1 MYDSPSKDALIRA
14 LPDLSRKDDP
24 EVITVLIRMFETESN
39 DFTKER
45 IAKAL
50 GRIASRGNRRVVDL
64 LLTAI
69 DAEDYIVALP
79 CVQAIG
85 DVAKLDDAK
94 VIAVLIQ
101 CLQHEEVAIRLSGL
115 KAISKAASRGHATV
129 VPMVLNALNDK
140 NPAVRLEGISA
151 LGRLGSPTDRQ
162 VVKSLGKIADSEQ
175 VAQRDAA
182 QAALLEIIRSVENED
197 FCE

>member
-1 MYDSPSKDALIRA
+1 
-14 LPDLSRKDDP
+14 
-24 EVITVLIRMFETESN
+24 MFETESN

-50 GRIASRGNRRVVDL
+50 GRIATRGNRKVVEL
-64 LLTAI
+64 MLTAI
-69 DAEDYIVALP
+69 EAEDYIVALP

-85 DVAKLDDAK
+85 DVAKFDDAK

-115 KAISKAASRGHATV
+115 KAVSKVARRGHDRV

-140 NPAVRLEGISA
+140 NPAVRLEGIYA
-151 LGRLGSPTDRQ
+151 LGQLGSPTDRN
-162 VVKSLGKIADSEQ
+162 VVKSLGKIADSEH

-182 QAALLEIIRSVENED
+182 KAALLKIIRSVENEEL
-197 FCE
+197 FE